1 MPKLSWPLWG
11 LIALLGFDFLANAWV
26 GVGFFSERKLNVKQ
40 FDAGQFTTSDAID
53 RVQFPASLFG
63 IENPILVGQSA
74 KEAKRLADIAEQER
88 LAKLRELA
96 QQETKITSIKA
107 NDYDLRL
114 VATSF
119 RGEQSYVLIEAAK
132 KSASATLLSLA
143 AGEVIFDVFRIE
155 RVEFDAVV
163 LKPVIKEDTS
173 SDFQQIK
180 LYIYKPNLEKEIL

>member
-1 MPKLSWPLWG
+1 MPKLSWPLWALIVILG
-11 LIALLGFDFLANAWV
+11 LDFLINAWV
-26 GVGFFSERKLNVKQ
+26 GVGFFSDRKLNVKQ
-40 FDAGQFTTSDAID
+40 FDAGQFTVGETID
-53 RVQFPASLFG
+53 RAKFPASLFG

-74 KEAKRLADIAEQER
+74 REAKRLADIAEKER
-88 LAKLRELA
+88 LAKLNALA
-96 QQETKITSIKA
+96 QQETKLTSIKA

-132 KSASATLLSLA
+132 KSASSALLSLA
-143 AGEVIFDVFRIE
+143 TGEVIFDVFRIE
-155 RVEFDAVV
+155 KVEFDSVV
-163 LKPVIKEDTS
+163 LKPVVKEDTS